1 MKKLQDNINRKA
13 AKISALSSNKI
24 DKYEYLTGEEVLL
37 PSDQSKII
45 EEAKFTYSLLCKR
58 FENQNK
64 NNWRT
69 RKKSWSFKSFKNQK
83 LKIKDAI
90 LENTLS
96 KEASNEVNKIKEME
110 KTVNIENVYISKR
123 KIFPIKVEGVAFSY
137 KVSDHS
143 KLKILTPKQMLQR

>member
-1 MKKLQDNINRKA
+1 MKIKA
-13 AKISALSSNKI
+13 K
-24 DKYEYLTGEEVLL
+24 T
-37 PSDQSKII
+37 I
-45 EEAKFTYSLLCKR
+45 EK
-58 FENQNK
+58 QG
-64 NNWRT
+64 
-69 RKKSWSFKSFKNQK
+69 KKCWSCRSFKNQK

-96 KEASNEVNKIKEME
+96 KDASNELNKIKEIE
-110 KTVNIENVYISKR
+110 KTVSIENVYFSKR